1 MTEARSCAILTVV
14 KKEAKKERTKTMTK
28 TTTKSL
34 RGLTIGELK
43 ELLKD
48 VDDAIEIDVWDELGL
63 LTTTEI
69 EVVEYDHGTTDVNI
83 TLDGI
88 YPTY

>member
-1 MTEARSCAILTVV
+1 
-14 KKEAKKERTKTMTK
+14 MTK

-34 RGLTIGELK
+34 RGLTVGELK

-69 EVVEYDHGTTDVNI
+69 EVVEYEYRTIDVNI